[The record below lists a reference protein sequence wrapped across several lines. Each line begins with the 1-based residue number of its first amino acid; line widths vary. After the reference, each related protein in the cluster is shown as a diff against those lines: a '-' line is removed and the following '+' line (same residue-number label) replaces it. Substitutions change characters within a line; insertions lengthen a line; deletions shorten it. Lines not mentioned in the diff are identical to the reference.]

1 MNFNKTV
8 LDKIDNF
15 ISLTRNFD
23 LNYKNVIAIQDNE
36 IKNED
41 IKYIYMI
48 TKYYIEIRTL
58 HGELLLLIDELK
70 SSLTLGKLSK
80 QNDNTNKLYDLSTFN
95 SILLNINE
103 LITNIDYQYKKI
115 AIKYP
120 KFINKKPLTVLLLT
134 DDDDEE
140 NMYVKLINQIKKK
153 NPENIYKIEKCKKS
167 DKKIKCDKILG
178 MGLTLKITSLPL
190 LYIINGSN
198 IVEIPIDK
206 INDSESLSSLLV

>member
-1 MNFNKTV
+1 MNFNKIV

-15 ISLTRNFD
+15 ISLSRNFD
-23 LNYKNVIAIQDNE
+23 LNYKNVISIQDNE

-95 SILLNINE
+95 SILSNINE

-120 KFINKKPLTVLLLT
+120 KFINKKPLTILLVT
-134 DDDDEE
+134 DNDDEE
-140 NMYVKLINQIKKK
+140 NIHVKLINEVKKK
-153 NPENIYKIEKCKKS
+153 NPENIYKIAKCNKS
-167 DKKIKCDKILG
+167 DKKIKCNKILG
-178 MGLTLKITSLPL
+178 VGLTLKITSLPL

-198 IVEIPIDK
+198 IIEIPIEK
-206 INDSESLSSLLV
+206 INDSESLSGLLI

>member
-1 MNFNKTV
+1 MNFNKIV
-8 LDKIDNF
+8 LDKIDKF
-15 ISLTRNFD
+15 ISLSKEFD
-23 LNYKNVIAIQDNE
+23 LNYKNVITLQDNE
-36 IKNED
+36 IKNEN

-58 HGELLLLIDELK
+58 HGELLLLVDQLK
-70 SSLTLGKLSK
+70 NSINSNKLSK

-95 SILLNINE
+95 SILSNINE

-134 DDDDEE
+134 DNDDEE
-140 NMYVKLINQIKKK
+140 NIHVKLINQVKEK
-153 NPENIYKIEKCKKS
+153 NPENIYKIVKCNKS

-178 MGLTLKITSLPL
+178 TELTLKITSLPL
-190 LYIINGSN
+190 MYIINGSN

-206 INDSESLSSLLV
+206 INNVDSLSNLLM

>member
-1 MNFNKTV
+1 MNFNKIV
-8 LDKIDNF
+8 LDKIDKF
-15 ISLTRNFD
+15 ISLSKEFD
-23 LNYKNVIAIQDNE
+23 LNYKNVITLQDNE
-36 IKNED
+36 IKNEN

-58 HGELLLLIDELK
+58 HGELLLLVDQLK
-70 SSLTLGKLSK
+70 NSINSNKLSK

-95 SILLNINE
+95 SILSNINE

-134 DDDDEE
+134 DNDDEE
-140 NMYVKLINQIKKK
+140 NIHVKLINQVKEK
-153 NPENIYKIEKCKKS
+153 NPENIYKIVKCNKS

-178 MGLTLKITSLPL
+178 TGLTLKISSLPL
-190 LYIINGSN
+190 MYIINGSN

-206 INDSESLSSLLV
+206 INNVDSLSNLLM

>member
-1 MNFNKTV
+1 MNFNKIV
-8 LDKIDNF
+8 LDSINNL
-15 ISLTRNFD
+15 ISLSREFD
-23 LNYKNVIAIQDNE
+23 FNYKNVIGMQDNE

-58 HGELLLLIDELK
+58 HGELLLMVDELK
-70 SSLTLGKLSK
+70 NSLTSSKLSK

-120 KFINKKPLTVLLLT
+120 KFINKKPLTILLLT
-134 DDDDEE
+134 DNDDEK
-140 NMYVKLINQIKKK
+140 NTYVKLINQVKEK
-153 NPENIYKIEKCKKS
+153 NPENIYKILKCNKS

-178 MGLTLKITSLPL
+178 VGLTLKITSLPL
-190 LYIINGSN
+190 IYIINGSN
-198 IVEIPIDK
+198 IVEIPVDK
-206 INDSESLSSLLV
+206 INDAEALSSLLI